1 LLSYFEVT
9 KGASMTQQDVE
20 ILQLAQRIQLLSAE
34 VALTSLRETE
44 EMTFRL
50 KKIRDLANALVP
62 RIEES
67 CASR

>member
-1 LLSYFEVT
+1 
-9 KGASMTQQDVE
+9 MTQQDVE
-20 ILQLAQRIQLLSAE
+20 ILQLAQRIQMLSAE
-34 VALTSLRETE
+34 VALTSLRESD

-62 RIEES
+62 RIEAS